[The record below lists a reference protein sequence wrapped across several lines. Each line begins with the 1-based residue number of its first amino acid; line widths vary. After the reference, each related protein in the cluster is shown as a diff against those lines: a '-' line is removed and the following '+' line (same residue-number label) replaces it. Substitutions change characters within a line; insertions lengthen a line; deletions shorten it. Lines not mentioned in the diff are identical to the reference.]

1 MYKMI
6 LEPEKILLAVT
17 MAKIKG
23 TLATLVWEMQLA
35 NFNPII
41 LEVVASEIY
50 DKLEILRD
58 PIDLEGSDWSEALDK
73 ECENFLSFETA
84 GALSIL
90 PWFAKLDHQLIASY
104 AYGGSRHSVM
114 HVVGTV
120 GLIKNKI
127 NNGVPL
133 TKLVTDGNLDGSLP
147 WVIVVK
153 EIGKLA
159 KITGTVGPMKMVQQQ
174 AKIVNLLNIA
184 VGYEVEVMNR

>member
-1 MYKMI
+1 MI
-6 LEPEKILLAVT
+6 LEPEKILFAVT

-23 TLATLVWEMQLA
+23 TIATLVWETQLA

-58 PIDLEGSDWSEALDK
+58 PIDLEGSKWSEMLDK
-73 ECENFLSFETA
+73 ECENFISFETA

-90 PWFAKLDHQLIASY
+90 PWFSKLDHQLIASY

-120 GLIKNKI
+120 GIIKNKI
-127 NNGVPL
+127 NKGVPL
-133 TKLVTDGNLDGSLP
+133 TRLVTDGNLDGSLP

-153 EIGKLA
+153 EIRKLA
-159 KITGTVGPMKMVQQQ
+159 KITGTVGPMKIVQQQ

-184 VGYEVEVMNR
+184 VGYEVEVMCR